1 MQDESQELA
10 VGGTADYRVG
20 QAAVTVQAAAP
31 KLSVVEKVGFSLGD
45 AASNIYFQ
53 TLISFGTIFY
63 TDVFG
68 LSTAALGYLFLAS
81 KIWDAVND
89 PIMGMIAD
97 RTQTRWGKFRPF
109 LLWFAI
115 PFGIMGAL
123 AFTTPHFG
131 STGKLVYAFF
141 TYNLLLMLYT
151 VVNVPYSALMGVMTP
166 DSNERTVLASYRFF
180 AAFFATLLV
189 QLFALGMVERFGKDN
204 AAVGWQWTMTIL
216 SAIAV
221 ILFFITFATTKERVH
236 PPKGQKTPLG
246 QDLAGLFTNLPWLL
260 IAGATVFQLFF
271 YGMRGGAVGYYIKYF
286 VFTPSVEKQNL
297 PIFGLVKYG
306 QVWSAFLV
314 IGTVTTIV
322 GVVLATRINKLLGKS
337 LTYALSLGIAGA
349 ASGVVYFLKP
359 QDIVLLFALQIVTS
373 FCMGPL
379 AVLQWAIFTDVADF
393 GEWKKG
399 CRSTALIMA
408 ASLFALKFGLAVGS
422 AALVW
427 ILGMYGY
434 ADNVDQTPEALTG
447 IRMVTSVYPALF
459 AVLAMVIM
467 FFYPLN
473 KTRMAQVQSDLIA
486 RRKTAAYAS

>member
-1 MQDESQELA
+1 MQDESQELTT
-10 VGGTADYRVG
+10 GGTADYRLGKAVVAT
-20 QAAVTVQAAAP
+20 QAESQR
-31 KLSVVEKVGFSLGD
+31 LSLLEKVGFSLGD

-68 LSTAALGYLFLAS
+68 ISAAALGYMFLAS

-97 RTQTRWGKFRPF
+97 RTQTRWGRFRPF

-115 PFGIMGAL
+115 PFGVMGAL
-123 AFTTPHFG
+123 AFTTPNFS
-131 STGKLVYAFF
+131 STGKLIYAFI

-166 DSNERTVLASYRFF
+166 DSNERTVLSSYRFS
-180 AAFFATLLV
+180 AAFLAKLV
-189 QLFALGMVERFGKDN
+189 VEVFALSMIGWLGRGN
-204 AAVGWQWTMTIL
+204 AAVGWQWTMTVF
-216 SAIAV
+216 SAIAA
-221 ILFFITFATTKERVH
+221 ILFVITFATTKERVH
-236 PPKGQKTPLG
+236 PPKGQKTPMG
-246 QDLAGLFTNLPWLL
+246 QDLAGLFGNLPWVL

-286 VFTPSVEKQNL
+286 VFTPSVEKQAV
-297 PIFGLVKYG
+297 PIFGTVSYD

-314 IGTVTTIV
+314 TGTVTAMV
-322 GVVLATRINKLLGKS
+322 GVVLATRINKLLGKA
-337 LTYALSLGIAGA
+337 LTYAFSLGLAGV
-349 ASGVVYFLKP
+349 ASGAVYVLKP
-359 QDIVLLFALQIVTS
+359 QDIVLLFVLQIVTS

-399 CRSTALIMA
+399 RRSTALIMA

-427 ILGMYGY
+427 ILGRYGY
-434 ADNVDQTPEALTG
+434 VENVDQKPLSLTG
-447 IRMVTSVYPALF
+447 IRLVTSIYPAVF
-459 AVLAMVIM
+459 ALLAMIVM

-473 KTRMAQVQSDLIA
+473 KTRMAQVQSDLIE
-486 RRKTAAYAS
+486 RRRQSTND

>member
-10 VGGTADYRVG
+10 AGGTADYSMG
-20 QAAVTVQAAAP
+20 KAAVTMQAGLK
-31 KLSVVEKVGFSLGD
+31 KLSLGEKVGFSLGD

-68 LSTAALGYLFLAS
+68 LSTKALTWMFLGS

-115 PFGIMGAL
+115 PFGVVGAL
-123 AFTTPHFG
+123 AFTTPGFG
-131 STGKLVYAFF
+131 ATGKLIYAVI
-141 TYNLLLMLYT
+141 TYNLLLTLYT
-151 VVNVPYSALMGVMTP
+151 VVNVPYCALMGVMTP
-166 DSNERTVLASYRFF
+166 DSNERTVLSSYRFF

-189 QLFALGMVERFGKDN
+189 QFFALGMVKRFGGDN
-204 AAVGWQWTMTIL
+204 PAVGWQWTMAIL

-221 ILFFITFATTKERVH
+221 VLFFITFATTRERVH
-236 PPKGQKTPLG
+236 PPKGQKTPMG
-246 QDLAGLFTNLPWLL
+246 QDLAGLFTNLPWIL
-260 IAGATVFQLFF
+260 IAAATVFQLFF

-286 VFTPSVEKQNL
+286 VFTPSVKSQSIPL
-297 PIFGLVKYG
+297 FGTVSYD

-314 IGTVTTIV
+314 TGTVTTII
-322 GVVLATRINKLLGKS
+322 GILLATRINRVLGKA
-337 LTYALSLGIAGA
+337 LTYALSLGVAGA
-349 ASGVVYFLKP
+349 ASGAVYFLRT
-359 QDIVLLFALQIVTS
+359 QDVVLLFILQIVTS

-393 GEWKKG
+393 GEWKNRR
-399 CRSTALIMA
+399 RSTALIMA
-408 ASLFALKFGLAVGS
+408 ASLFALKLGLAVGS

-427 ILGMYGY
+427 ILGRYGY
-434 ADNVDQTPEALTG
+434 VENVDQTPQALTG
-447 IRMVTSVYPALF
+447 IRMVTSVYPAVF
-459 AVLAMVIM
+459 AVLAMLFM

-473 KTRMAQVQSDLIA
+473 KTRMAEVQSDLIE
-486 RRKTAAYAS
+486 RRKQSANG